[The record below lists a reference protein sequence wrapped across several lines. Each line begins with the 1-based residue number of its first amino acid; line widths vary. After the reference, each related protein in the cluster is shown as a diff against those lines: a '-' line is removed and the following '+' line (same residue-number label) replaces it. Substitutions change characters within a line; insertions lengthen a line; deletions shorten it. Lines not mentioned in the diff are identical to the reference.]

1 MYYKDIYILI
11 LYVNIYIDMV
21 LYLYNY
27 VGINM

>member
-27 VGINM
+27 VDINM